1 MHLRLSDDAK
11 ADLHEIGDYL
21 EPRSPQGL
29 ARILSAIFTTMGQL
43 ESFPFLGH
51 PGRVDGTRE
60 IFVPRT
66 PFFIVYTIADEI
78 YIDVEAVIHSRRKF
92 PLGR

>member
-1 MHLRLSDDAK
+1 M
-11 ADLHEIGDYL
+11 

-29 ARILSAIFTTMGQL
+29 ARVLSAIFTTMGQL
-43 ESFPFLGH
+43 ESFPFLGRS
-51 PGRVDGTRE
+51 GRVDDTRE

-78 YIDVEAVIHSRRKF
+78 YIDIEAVIHSRRKY
-92 PLGR
+92 PLED